1 MGSCNTKTDLTV
13 HKYHTEKLEK
23 EKQDVKTQVKDIDL
37 KILDIQK
44 KFNNEYNLKKIK
56 SN

>member
-13 HKYHTEKLEK
+13 HKYYADKLEK
-23 EKQDVKTQVKDIDL
+23 EKQDAKIQVKDIDL

-44 KFNNEYNLKKIK
+44 KFNTEYNSKKIK
-56 SN
+56 FN